1 MFLIKSGQRL
11 MKDDIFIQKAVKLNS
26 EPWRRVPSLVLYS
39 RNGNIFSSEFLLK
52 ARSLL
57 IRSKGTHVH
66 ITIESVCS

>member
-1 MFLIKSGQRL
+1 
-11 MKDDIFIQKAVKLNS
+11 MKDDIFIKKAVKLNL

-39 RNGNIFSSEFLLK
+39 HNGNIFSSEFLTE
-52 ARSLL
+52 SQVSPL